1 MQPRRMGYACINMQL
16 SYPKEWGN
24 APKGT
29 ERVTTNRSM
38 IKRTF
43 LKEGTQYAS
52 ELGLQNVKDLY
63 EVLRWNERNGFNF
76 FRVSSNLFPWA
87 SEYGWDQLPDIDNI
101 REWLGKSGDFAKA
114 HGHRITAHPGPFN
127 KLTSDDERIINN
139 TIKDLT
145 IHGWTFDQMG
155 LPRTPWAKLNI
166 HVGATYGDKQ
176 KACDNFCR
184 NFERLPESVRS
195 RLTVENDDK
204 ASLYSVA
211 DLYELVHRR
220 IGIPIVFDY
229 HHHKFC
235 TGGMTEEEALRL
247 AAKTWGDIVPVVHYS
262 ESRPDEQGD
271 PKIKPQAH
279 SDYVYDYIDTY
290 GVEVDCMVEA
300 KHKELAVLR
309 WKEIHQSNKTLDT
322 LNFAS

>member
-1 MQPRRMGYACINMQL
+1 
-16 SYPKEWGN
+16 
-24 APKGT
+24 
-29 ERVTTNRSM
+29 M

-43 LKEGTQYAS
+43 LAEGTRYAS

-63 EVLRWNERNGFNF
+63 KILQWNQENGFDF
-76 FRVSSNLFPWA
+76 FRMSSNVFPWA
-87 SEYGWDQLPDIDNI
+87 SEYGWDELPDIESI
-101 REWLGKSGDFAKA
+101 CEWLRRAGDFAKQ
-114 HGHRITAHPGPFN
+114 HNHRITAHPGPFN
-127 KLTSDDERIINN
+127 KLTSDDERIIQN

-145 IHGWTFDQMG
+145 IHGWVFDQMG
-155 LPRTPWAKLNI
+155 LPRTPWAKINI

-204 ASLYSVA
+204 ASLYSSL
-211 DLYELVHRR
+211 DLYKLIYAR

-235 TGGMTEEEALRL
+235 TGGLSEEYAMRI
-247 AAKTWGDIVPVVHYS
+247 AADTWGDIVPVVHYS
-262 ESRPDEQGD
+262 ESRAEEQGD

-279 SDYVYDYIDTY
+279 SDYVYNHIETY
-290 GVEVDCMVEA
+290 GQEVDCMIEA
-300 KHKELAVLR
+300 KHKELAVLK
-309 WKEIHQSNKTLDT
+309 WLELHNQ
-322 LNFAS
+322 

>member
-1 MQPRRMGYACINMQL
+1 
-16 SYPKEWGN
+16 
-24 APKGT
+24 
-29 ERVTTNRSM
+29 M

-43 LKEGTQYAS
+43 LNEGTTYAS
-52 ELGLQNVKDLY
+52 ELGLKNVKDLY
-63 EVLRWNERNGFNF
+63 KILQWNQENGFDF

-87 SEYGWDQLPDIDNI
+87 SEYDWGELPDVESICQ
-101 REWLGKSGDFAKA
+101 WLGRAGDFAKQ

-127 KLTSDDERIINN
+127 KLTSDDERIIQN

-166 HVGATYGDKQ
+166 HVGASYGDKQ

-184 NFERLPESVRS
+184 NFERLPESVKT

-204 ASLYSVA
+204 ASLYSTRE
-211 DLYELVHRR
+211 LYELIHTR
-220 IGIPIVFDY
+220 IGIPIVHDI

-235 TGGMTEEEALRL
+235 HGGQTQQEAISL
-247 AAKTWGDIVPVVHYS
+247 AASTWGDITPVIHYS
-262 ESRPDEQGD
+262 ESRADEQGD
-271 PKIKPQAH
+271 AKIKPQAH

-290 GVEVDCMVEA
+290 GQEVDCMIEA
-300 KHKELAVLR
+300 KHKELAVLK
-309 WKEIHQSNKTLDT
+309 WLEIHE
-322 LNFAS
+322 